1 MNIQTIFIVVIII
14 FFNFLLLNIFK
25 LQKEISGFKN
35 IIDKNNSNNIQG
47 IEKYPTNYTEINN
60 NNNDIITELDNI
72 AKIVP
77 IDINKRDDTDA
88 KFIPKHKQI

>member
-1 MNIQTIFIVVIII
+1 MIRYIGGEVYNTQLESFITYCKIYSMWELEE
-14 FFNFLLLNIFK
+14 FSK
-25 LQKEISGFKN
+25 KN
-35 IIDKNNSNNIQG
+35 IYKWLKDLS
-47 IEKYPTNYTEINN
+47 N

>member
-1 MNIQTIFIVVIII
+1 M
-14 FFNFLLLNIFK
+14 
-25 LQKEISGFKN
+25 EKN
-35 IIDKNNSNNIQG
+35 ILVLVFIAIMLIGIFLYTDIFNSLYNNRIH
-47 IEKYPTNYTEINN
+47 PL
-60 NNNDIITELDNI
+60 ITELDNI